1 MPSDPHNLQ
10 SMQLPVL
17 KRTMAIFA
25 VLRDRELRALW
36 YADWISDVGNFV
48 TFIALAVYINK
59 LTGSATAVGF
69 ALALRSVPW
78 FTIGPVAGVLADRM
92 DRRAVMIGS
101 QLIRAVLVGALPFT
115 HAAWQAYA
123 LSFASSMFGPVFRP
137 ARSAL
142 LAQVAPRD
150 QLVPALSV
158 AETTHQVLHTVG
170 PAIGGVAVFLL
181 GARNAFFV
189 DAASFAVAA
198 AFVASV
204 TSRGKP
210 TSERRSTAHEL
221 REGIREVFV
230 APAVRTYALVNAC
243 LSLGFAGVIA
253 LLVVYLRE
261 VLHRSGGQYGIVLS
275 IAGLGT
281 VITSLVIAAR
291 DEHHARS
298 PWVVASAL
306 GIGAFGLAWFSPSFL
321 WLLPIALVSGL
332 ADAGAGIPMSAT
344 IAETLPDH
352 VRGRAYSAT
361 ESLYALTS
369 AVGSLGFAWLGDV
382 GRFGPA
388 KAIALSGGAGCLLAL
403 AVLGAGGLSAIRRSE
418 RARLATGA
426 RAPHSLG
433 EAVPTDPLDGP
444 AE

>member
-1 MPSDPHNLQ
+1 
-10 SMQLPVL
+10 
-17 KRTMAIFA
+17 MAIFS

-36 YADWISDVGNFV
+36 FADWISDVGNFV

-92 DRRAVMIGS
+92 DRRGVMIGC
-101 QLIRAVLVGALPFT
+101 QLIRGLLVGALPFT

-142 LAQVAPRD
+142 LAQVAPSD
-150 QLVPALSV
+150 KLVPALAV
-158 AETTHQVLHTVG
+158 TETTHQVLHTVG
-170 PAIGGVAVFLL
+170 PAIGGLAVFLL

-189 DAASFAVAA
+189 DAASFMVAA
-198 AFVASV
+198 AYVASV
-204 TSRGKP
+204 TPRGKP
-210 TSERRSTAHEL
+210 ASERRSTAHQL

-230 APAVRTYALVNAC
+230 APAVRTYALVNAG

-275 IAGLGT
+275 VAGLGT
-281 VITSLVIAAR
+281 VIASLVIAAR
-291 DEHHARS
+291 DDHHART
-298 PWVVASAL
+298 PWVVASAF
-306 GIGAFGLAWFSPSFL
+306 GVGAFALAWLSPSFL

-332 ADAGAGIPMSAT
+332 ADAGAGIPMTAT
-344 IAETLPDH
+344 IAETLPDR

-361 ESLYALTS
+361 ESMYALTS

-388 KAIALSGGAGCLLAL
+388 GAMALSGAVGCVLAL
-403 AVLGAGGLSAIRRSE
+403 AVLGARGLGAIRRSE
-418 RARLATGA
+418 RARLATVA
-426 RAPHSLG
+426 RAPRPLG
-433 EAVPTDPLDGP
+433 VAMPADPLEGP

>member
-1 MPSDPHNLQ
+1 
-10 SMQLPVL
+10 MQLSLVR
-17 KRTMAIFA
+17 RTVAIFA

-48 TFIALAVYINK
+48 TFIALAVYINR

-101 QLIRAVLVGALPFT
+101 QVIRAVLVGALPFT

-142 LAQVAPRD
+142 LAQVTPRCR
-150 QLVPALSV
+150 LRPSLSV
-158 AETTHQVLHTVG
+158 VETTHQVLHTVG
-170 PAIGGVAVFLL
+170 PAIGGLAVFLL

-189 DAASFAVAA
+189 DAASFVVAA

-210 TSERRSTAHEL
+210 TAERRSTVHEL

-230 APAVRTYALVNAC
+230 APAVRTYALVNAG
-243 LSLGFAGVIA
+243 LSFGFAGVIA

-275 IAGLGT
+275 VAGLGT
-281 VITSLVIAAR
+281 VIASLVIAGR
-291 DEHHARS
+291 DNHHARS

-306 GIGAFGLAWFSPSFL
+306 GVGAFGLAWFSPSFL
-321 WLLPIALVSGL
+321 WLLPIAFVSGL
-332 ADAGAGIPMSAT
+332 ADAEAGIPMSAT
-344 IAETLPDH
+344 IAETLPDQ

-361 ESLYALTS
+361 ESMYALTA

-382 GRFGPA
+382 ARFGPA
-388 KAIALSGGAGCLLAL
+388 KGIALSGGAGCLLAL

-418 RARLATGA
+418 RGRLATGA
-426 RAPHSLG
+426 GAPRSLP
-433 EAVPTDPLDGP
+433 EAVPTDQLDG
-444 AE
+444 ATE